1 MALIFSPPIAGLL
14 GLVLMNFYKTS
25 AWKRKRQIILRRDK
39 YMCMECKRY
48 GRTTEATT
56 VHHIYPINVRAD
68 LKLKSENLIS
78 LCNACHEKMHNRE
91 TDELTE
97 TGKKWVRKVGEIS
110 PPLKK
115 F

>member
-1 MALIFSPPIAGLL
+1 
-14 GLVLMNFYKTS
+14 
-25 AWKRKRQIILRRDK
+25 
-39 YMCMECKRY
+39 MECKRY